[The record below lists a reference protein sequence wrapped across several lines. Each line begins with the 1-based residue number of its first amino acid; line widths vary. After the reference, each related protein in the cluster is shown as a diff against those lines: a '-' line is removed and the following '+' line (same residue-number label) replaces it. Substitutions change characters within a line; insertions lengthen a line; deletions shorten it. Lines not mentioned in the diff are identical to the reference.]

1 MGEIVAVTYT
11 TLDGAYEDP
20 GWSGPYFN
28 DEISQFQAGNLAEV
42 DVMLLG
48 RKTYEGFK
56 EAWPKMEDQTGDFGR
71 KMNSMP
77 KWVATTTLTEP
88 EWNARF
94 IPGDVA
100 EFVTSLRAE
109 PGTVLINGSATLV
122 NYLVKHNLLD
132 EWRVMVY
139 PLVLGAGRKF
149 WQDGTAAKFDV
160 AKAWTSKSGVSVV
173 TYAPAAA

>member
-1 MGEIVAVTYT
+1 MGKIVAVTYL
-11 TLDGAYEDP
+11 TLDGAFENP

-28 DEISQFQAGNLAEV
+28 DEISQFQADNLAEA
-42 DVMLLG
+42 DVQLLG

-56 EAWPKMEDQTGDFGR
+56 EAWPKMEEQTGDFGL

-88 EWNARF
+88 EWNAQF
-94 IPGDVA
+94 ISGDVA
-100 EFVTSLRAE
+100 EFVTQLRSE
-109 PGTVLINGSATLV
+109 PVNVLIGGSARLV

-139 PLVLGAGRKF
+139 PVVIGDGRKF
-149 WQDGTAAKFDV
+149 WEDGVAAKFDV
-160 AKAWTSKSGVSVV
+160 AKSWTSKSGVSVI
-173 TYAPAAA
+173 TYTPAA

>member
-1 MGEIVAVTYT
+1 MGKIVAVTYL
-11 TLDGAYEDP
+11 TLDGAYENP
-20 GWSGPYFN
+20 AWSGPYFN
-28 DEISQFQAGNLAEV
+28 DEVSSFQADNLAEA
-42 DVMLLG
+42 DVQLLG

-56 EAWPKMEDQTGDFGR
+56 EAWPPMEEQTGDFGK

-88 EWNARF
+88 QWNAQF

-100 EFVTSLRAE
+100 EFVAQLKSE
-109 PGTVLINGSATLV
+109 PANVLIGGSRTLV

-139 PLVLGAGRKF
+139 PVLVGSGRKF
-149 WQDGTAAKFDV
+149 WSDGVAAKFDV
-160 AKAWTSKSGVSVV
+160 AKSWMSKSGVSVI
-173 TYAPAAA
+173 TYTPAA